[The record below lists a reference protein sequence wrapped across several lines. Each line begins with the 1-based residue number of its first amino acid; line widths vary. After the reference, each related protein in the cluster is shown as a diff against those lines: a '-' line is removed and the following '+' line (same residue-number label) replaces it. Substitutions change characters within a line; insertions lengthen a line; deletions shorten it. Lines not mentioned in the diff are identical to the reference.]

1 MDKSILIA
9 LKYQKKNIPI
19 TDSKRGIQKN
29 TEVSGYS
36 FGHKTAERI
45 TWAASNS
52 TLEGASK
59 WMKPAQKDELWVGVP
74 IAVQKER
81 YILAKI
87 QLQIIDEL
95 RLLWL

>member
-45 TWAASNS
+45 T
-52 TLEGASK
+52 
-59 WMKPAQKDELWVGVP
+59 
-74 IAVQKER
+74 
-81 YILAKI
+81 
-87 QLQIIDEL
+87 
-95 RLLWL
+95 